1 MGHQET
7 LRSLH
12 ERLVGDLSR
21 REHPLAGEAQAPEQ
35 AQQGIRPAPRRGAL
49 AWEDSVGW
57 RGRRSHAFVVE
68 QRVILDEARV
78 RALASSRT
86 DIRGGTAPRRWV
98 GVGKGRVPPRL
109 SYTPTADRDFWCP
122 TSVTRLRWSSCFQ
135 LGCSV
140 NFRLSMTAS
149 PGQPIPMTY
158 FAQIDSPKKGQSFS
172 HPLPAL
178 RHCTPPSRGSS

>member
-1 MGHQET
+1 MPEERQLPSLPPLSLDAFTEDQHHCGDDGSRVVRVRGRQASERRPREHAEKRSAQDHLGVCALLGAPLERMERGERVSEGRIVAMGNQET

-86 DIRGGTAPRRWV
+86 DIRGGTAPRR
-98 GVGKGRVPPRL
+98 
-109 SYTPTADRDFWCP
+109 
-122 TSVTRLRWSSCFQ
+122 
-135 LGCSV
+135 
-140 NFRLSMTAS
+140 
-149 PGQPIPMTY
+149 
-158 FAQIDSPKKGQSFS
+158 
-172 HPLPAL
+172 
-178 RHCTPPSRGSS
+178 